1 MWHANG
7 EQRYGHIVAR
17 YLFLLGHQIFASCKN
32 GKLARRR
39 SEFIRS
45 LSLPFTPLLKFDII
59 YKTWFLFLIHGVPVW
74 IIAQCQGGH
83 FNKQIRPFLRRR
95 ISTRDYSSDQSYLD
109 LPFSPELFEISSTR
123 KALRGIGPISHQWKI
138 FLNVIWLKSN
148 RCIGQITL
156 RVNFRATLRKPLL
169 DFSW

>member
-1 MWHANG
+1 MPLSVISCDTLMGKQDVGILWHD
-7 EQRYGHIVAR
+7 I
-17 YLFLLGHQIFASCKN
+17 LFLLGHQIFASCKN

-95 ISTRDYSSDQSYLD
+95 ISTRDYSSDQSYLRLAFLSRALWDKLYQESASRYRTD
-109 LPFSPELFEISSTR
+109 LSSMED
-123 KALRGIGPISHQWKI
+123 I
-138 FLNVIWLKSN
+138 LK
-148 RCIGQITL
+148 CHMAEEQ
-156 RVNFRATLRKPLL
+156 
-169 DFSW
+169 